1 MAKRRAQIQMSDEEV
16 WAFVEERKS
25 LQVATIGRDGMPHLT
40 TLWFALVEGRIAFE
54 TFSKSQ
60 KIVNLKRDPRISVL
74 LEDGEQ
80 YAELRGVSI
89 SGHAELYDDPDEVH
103 PYAMAVMRRN
113 QPEIPA
119 DKVDDAARALA
130 SKRTAVLVVPERIV
144 SWDHSKLSGGY

>member
-1 MAKRRAQIQMSDEEV
+1 ML
-16 WAFVEERKS
+16 FVYVCTYVCRH
-25 LQVATIGRDGMPHLT
+25 LQYVDT
-40 TLWFALVEGRIAFE
+40 TLWFGLVEGRIVFE

-74 LEDGEQ
+74 LEDGEE

-113 QPEIPA
+113 QPGIPA

-130 SKRTAVLVVPERIV
+130 SKRTAVVVIPERIV
-144 SWDHSKLSGGY
+144 SWDHHKLSGGY

>member
-1 MAKRRAQIQMSDEEV
+1 VAKRRAQIQMSDEEV

>member
-1 MAKRRAQIQMSDEEV
+1 MAKRRTQIQMSDEEV